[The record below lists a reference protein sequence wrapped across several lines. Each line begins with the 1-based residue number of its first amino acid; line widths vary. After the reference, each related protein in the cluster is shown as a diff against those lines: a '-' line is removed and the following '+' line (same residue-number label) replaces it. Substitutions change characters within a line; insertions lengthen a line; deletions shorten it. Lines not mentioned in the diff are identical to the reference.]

1 MIVAAGSRVALTGA
15 DAAFHARLRA
25 AFGLAPASRALDPR
39 GLAYCGAE
47 YRVYPFMRIADAV
60 RFFSAV
66 HERWDSEQ
74 LAADFALAGL
84 AGTFEV
90 RRMKRA
96 YQRTLVLALSA
107 ASLPTTLV
115 VENAEQFD
123 EPPARAL
130 LARAIERAPAALAT
144 FEGDAPPDE
153 IAVYT
158 SVAPAS
164 TFDLRAFS

>member
-1 MIVAAGSRVALTGA
+1 VIVAAGSRVALTGA

-144 FEGDAPPDE
+144 FGGDAPPDE

>member
-1 MIVAAGSRVALTGA
+1 VIVAAGSRVALTGA

-25 AFGLAPASRALDPR
+25 AFGLAPASRELDPR

-66 HERWDSEQ
+66 HERWDADR
-74 LAADFALAGL
+74 LASDFALAGL
-84 AGTFEV
+84 DGAFEV

-96 YQRTLVLALSA
+96 YQRTLVLALSV

-130 LARAIERAPAALAT
+130 LMRAIERAPAALVT
-144 FEGDAPPDE
+144 FEGDAPPADVT
-153 IAVYT
+153 AYT
-158 SVAPAS
+158 LVTPAA
-164 TFDLRAFS
+164 TFDLRALP

>member
-1 MIVAAGSRVALTGA
+1 VIVAAGSRVALTGA

-25 AFGLAPASRALDPR
+25 AFGLAPASRELDPR

-66 HERWDSEQ
+66 HERWDGDQ
-74 LAADFALAGL
+74 LAADFKLAGL
-84 AGTFEV
+84 DGAFEV

-107 ASLPTTLV
+107 ASLPSTLV

-123 EPPARAL
+123 E
-130 LARAIERAPAALAT
+130 RAIGRAPAALAT
-144 FEGDAPPDE
+144 FEGDAPPEE
-153 IAVYT
+153 IGVFT
-158 SVAPAS
+158 SVVQAA
-164 TFDLRAFS
+164 TFDLRVLP

>member
-1 MIVAAGSRVALTGA
+1 MIVAAGSRVGLTGA

-25 AFGLAPASRALDPR
+25 AFGLAPASRELDPR

-66 HERWDSEQ
+66 HERWDAEQ
-74 LAADFALAGL
+74 LASDFALAGL
-84 AGTFEV
+84 DGAFEV

-107 ASLPTTLV
+107 ASLPSTLV

-130 LARAIERAPAALAT
+130 LARAIERAPAALVT
-144 FEGDAPPDE
+144 FEGDASPDDV
-153 IAVYT
+153 AAYT
-158 SVAPAS
+158 SVVPAA
-164 TFDLRAFS
+164 TFDLRALS

>member
-47 YRVYPFMRIADAV
+47 YRVYPSMRIADAV
-60 RFFSAV
+60 RFYSAV
-66 HERWDSEQ
+66 HERWDGDQ

-84 AGTFEV
+84 DGSFEV

-96 YQRTLVLALSA
+96 YQRTLVLALAA
-107 ASLPTTLV
+107 ASLPSTLV

-123 EPPARAL
+123 EPRARAL
-130 LARAIERAPAALAT
+130 LVHAIERAPAAFVT
-144 FEGDAPPDE
+144 FEGDASADDV
-153 IAVYT
+153 ATYT
-158 SVAPAS
+158 SVVPAAA
-164 TFDLRAFS
+164 FDLRALS

>member
-15 DAAFHARLRA
+15 DAPFHARLRA
-25 AFGLAPASRALDPR
+25 AFGLAPASTTLDPR

-66 HERWDSEQ
+66 HERWDADQ

-84 AGTFEV
+84 DGSFEV

-107 ASLPTTLV
+107 ASLPSILV
-115 VENAEQFD
+115 VENAEQID

-130 LARAIERAPAALAT
+130 LARAVERAPAVLVT
-144 FEGDAPPDE
+144 FESDVPPE
-153 IAVYT
+153 EVAAFT
-158 SVAPAS
+158 SVVPAAA
-164 TFDLRAFS
+164 FDLRALS

>member
-1 MIVAAGSRVALTGA
+1 VIVAAGSRVALTGA

>member
-1 MIVAAGSRVALTGA
+1 MNVATGSRIAIA
-15 DAAFHARLRA
+15 DADAPFHASLRA
-25 AFGLAPASRALDPR
+25 AFGLAPAARALEPH

-66 HERWDSEQ
+66 HERWDAAQ
-74 LAADFALAGL
+74 LAGDFALAGL
-84 AGTFEV
+84 NGSFEV

-107 ASLPTTLV
+107 ASLPAMLV
-115 VENAEQFD
+115 VERADEFD

-130 LARAIERAPAALAT
+130 LERAIRRAPAALVT
-144 FEGDAPPDE
+144 FEAAAPDDPSLF
-153 IAVYT
+153 T
-158 SVAPAS
+158 SVVPANA
-164 TFDLRAFS
+164 FDLRAVS